1 MRQATRWLMTVVGL
15 ALIPAAG
22 CTLKATFESTTDT
35 TSNFLS
41 STTPGAW
48 VSEDGLLKA
57 EHKVTAFMIVN
68 RDNLEQD
75 IARGEGEYLASLGTL
90 LGVTE
95 DRRVSFQSGAQSEFS
110 AWLPSDQT
118 ARAQRLNALVR

>member
-1 MRQATRWLMTVVGL
+1 MRTARLWVLAMVGM
-15 ALIPAAG
+15 ALLQSTG

-48 VSEDGLLKA
+48 VTEDGLLKA
-57 EHKVTAFMIVN
+57 EHKATAFTMVN
-68 RDNLEQD
+68 RENLEQD
-75 IARGEGEYLASLGTL
+75 IARGQGEYLVSLSTL

-95 DRRVSFQSGAQSEFS
+95 RTRPAFQAE
-110 AWLPSDQT
+110 
-118 ARAQRLNALVR
+118 AQREFQALLSSDASAELERLKALTR